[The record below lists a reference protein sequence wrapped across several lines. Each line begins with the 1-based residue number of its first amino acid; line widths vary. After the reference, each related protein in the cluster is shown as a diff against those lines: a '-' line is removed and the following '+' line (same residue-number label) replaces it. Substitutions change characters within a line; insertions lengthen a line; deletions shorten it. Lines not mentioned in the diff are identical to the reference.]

1 METLTLLFF
10 RRSFLATAMSAAT
23 TSTPQN
29 QKNNG
34 NIRIPPPRGQ
44 VKARIFESLKKAV
57 VSALTGN
64 KGKDAGSAA
73 GTPPASAYSSDA
85 NSEKA

>member
-1 METLTLLFF
+1 METLILLFF

-23 TSTPQN
+23 SNPQN

-44 VKARIFESLKKAV
+44 VKARILESLKKAV
-57 VSALTGN
+57 ISALTGN

-73 GTPPASAYSSDA
+73 GTPLASAYSSGA

>member
-1 METLTLLFF
+1 MSLSFTSPMKKSFF
-10 RRSFLATAMSAAT
+10 ATAMSAAS
-23 TSTPQN
+23 STPQN

-44 VKARIFESLKKAV
+44 VKAQIFESLKKAL

-73 GTPPASAYSSDA
+73 GTQLASAYSSDA